1 MCVLVRRGIA
11 FVEHELNVAS
21 DIDGTLIEIIP
32 SKGKTAGLYLL
43 NVYSTPSKKGL
54 THTFEGLFREAM
66 AKASSKPLLIC
77 GDFNAPHTHWGCG
90 SDSPKGSRLAEL
102 VDDLGLTLLN
112 EPASHTRIGQ
122 AGGEGADAPDPTRVD
137 SRLEHLVLAKK
148 SMQRRV
154 SKQRLYKKLR
164 KKITDINREIE
175 THSSRLCEQEWE
187 ELCNTMDGNM
197 SAGRTWKILEHLLEP
212 ARTRTAVRTEM
223 AKLRH
228 KYADDLEV
236 LADEVVRTHLTR
248 PGSLDHPEEVEG
260 HLEGTGLVC
269 APNKSEILLHR
280 PRKPGRLP
288 KDVAAARQ
296 TGVQATTKEG
306 GRIPTVSKIRVLG
319 LWLEENGANS
329 ELVTRLRRKL
339 TIMLLLLIGDDDT
352 RKRSHQDNGSG
363 GQRFDEDFLANVVRA
378 RKPDVQDNE
387 REDKSAVLKEEGHD
401 KKILL
406 IGAPSTNRVV
416 NRAVVAKLLFMT
428 PDLFLPEVSEPVLYY
443 GSSGV
448 ALLLQ
453 WAAALIRKNGNLQ
466 AALEQQQRCLR
477 KAASSALRRKV
488 GDKEGKLVLTT
499 SWALKVAHWAAVAEP
514 DAGQPASAEVVQEDK
529 ELAETRSRLFFLR
542 FCATTCGNRRSA
554 KSCKIGVH
562 LSKEFSEA
570 FGCRAPPDYLC

>member
-54 THTFEGLFREAM
+54 THTFDGLFREAM

-77 GDFNAPHTHWGCG
+77 GDFNAPHTHWGYG
-90 SDSPKGSRLAEL
+90 SDSPKGRRLAEL

-122 AGGEGADAPDPTRVD
+122 GVCRDTTPDLSMCVNADEVSWANTFEDLGSDHRILSVVVGRIVEEQASNRKVRIVEWDKFRKTRDREKKEGPIEDIGAWCKEILADVEKAT
-137 SRLEHLVLAKK
+137 K
-148 SMQRRV
+148 
-154 SKQRLYKKLR
+154 
-164 KKITDINREIE
+164 EIE
-175 THSSRLCEQEWE
+175 WTDWREKE
-187 ELCNTMDGNM
+187 
-197 SAGRTWKILEHLLEP
+197 AG
-212 ARTRTAVRTEM
+212 VRTEM

-228 KYADDLEV
+228 KYTDDLEA

-296 TGVQATTKEG
+296 TGVHVTTKEG

-329 ELVTRLRRKL
+329 ELVTRLR
-339 TIMLLLLIGDDDT
+339 
-352 RKRSHQDNGSG
+352 
-363 GQRFDEDFLANVVRA
+363 
-378 RKPDVQDNE
+378 
-387 REDKSAVLKEEGHD
+387 
-401 KKILL
+401 KK
-406 IGAPSTNRVV
+406 
-416 NRAVVAKLLFMT
+416 
-428 PDLFLPEVSEPVLYY
+428 
-443 GSSGV
+443 
-448 ALLLQ
+448 
-453 WAAALIRKNGNLQ
+453 
-466 AALEQQQRCLR
+466 
-477 KAASSALRRKV
+477 
-488 GDKEGKLVLTT
+488 
-499 SWALKVAHWAAVAEP
+499 
-514 DAGQPASAEVVQEDK
+514 
-529 ELAETRSRLFFLR
+529 
-542 FCATTCGNRRSA
+542 
-554 KSCKIGVH
+554 
-562 LSKEFSEA
+562 
-570 FGCRAPPDYLC
+570 